1 MRIVLILLL
10 LVPVILLK
18 ARNQEPADG
27 PPDLQISDVSTS
39 KFRTYEP
46 NAYISR
52 RMNSNTADTRSRR
65 LIYEDEMRNRNS
77 IENRSR
83 DMLDLEES
91 VKRESQP
98 VDLFRYRI
106 NVKNTGIKIVKSVF
120 WDYQASYADDYAD
133 TAHRQFRCTA
143 KLKPNQ
149 SERFDAYSILP
160 PIRIIAA
167 SNKTL
172 NQRVIINRI
181 EYADGTFWQRTEW
194 QEPPPNKH
202 GAPGNCHPL

>member
-27 PPDLQISDVSTS
+27 PPDLQIGDVSTS

-46 NAYISR
+46 TAYISR

-65 LIYEDEMRNRNS
+65 LIYEDEIRNRNS

-98 VDLFRYRI
+98 VDIFRYRV
-106 NVKNTGIKIVKSVF
+106 NVKNTGIKVVKSVF
-120 WDYQASYADDYAD
+120 WDYQASYADDYSD

-143 KLKPNQ
+143 KLKPNE

-167 SNKTL
+167 SKKTL
-172 NQRVIINRI
+172 NQRVVVNRI

-194 QEPPPNKH
+194 QEPPASKH
-202 GAPGNCHPL
+202 KAPGNCHPL